1 MGFNVQL
8 EDEHGVVTE
17 KMDDPRGLLYNVIP
31 EEPSAEFVYLPYI
44 DRYGNT
50 VLNRP
55 QMDPFLR
62 EWELLIHSCRDLEVR
77 RLLGE
82 VQRLARM
89 CQNRVHMYLRFIGE

>member
-8 EDEHGVVTE
+8 EDEHGVVAE
-17 KMDDPRGLLYNVIP
+17 QIDDPRGLLYNVLP
-31 EEPSAEFVYLPYI
+31 EEASAEFVYLPYI

-62 EWELLIHSCRDLEVR
+62 EWELLIRSCHDLEVR

-82 VQRLARM
+82 VQRLASM